1 MRVVT
6 VPFILLCLG
15 VVGARF
21 IPSALWQFRNM
32 IICVLPSSWP
42 LFEYNRYGCYCGYG
56 GSGTPV
62 DDLDRCCQVHDHCYS
77 EAMQHK
83 DCWPIFDN
91 PYTEIYSYSC
101 SEGVITCNDRNNPC
115 EAFICECD
123 RQAAMCFARSDYNE
137 ENHKVPSDRC
147 KD

>member
-1 MRVVT
+1 
-6 VPFILLCLG
+6 
-15 VVGARF
+15 
-21 IPSALWQFRNM
+21 M
-32 IICVLPSSWP
+32 IVCVLPSSWP
-42 LFEYNRYGCYCGYG
+42 LLEYNQYGCYCGYG

-77 EAMQHK
+77 EAMRHK

-101 SEGVITCNDRNNPC
+101 SEGAITCNAQNNPC

-123 RQAAMCFARSDYNE
+123 RQAAMCFAQSDYNE
-137 ENHKVPSDRC
+137 ENHKVPSDSC